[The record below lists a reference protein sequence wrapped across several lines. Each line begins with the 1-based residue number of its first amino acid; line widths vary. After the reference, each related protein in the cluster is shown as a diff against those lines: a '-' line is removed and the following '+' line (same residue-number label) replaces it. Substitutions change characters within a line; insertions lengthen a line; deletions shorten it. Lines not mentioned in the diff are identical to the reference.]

1 MSTAG
6 QNRDALAAGHQTLVA
21 VAESLTHDQLVAPSY
36 CRDWS
41 IAQVLS
47 HLGSASESF
56 GLYLEAGLA
65 HADPPDPGAAAPIW
79 ERWNALT
86 PEGQRRQSIAASA
99 TFLQRVDAIPS
110 AEVASFHLQLFGMDV
125 DAARLLGMRLAEVAV
140 HTWDIVVMS
149 DPSAVLPAAAVDD
162 MVDHLGDLAQ
172 WSGKTDGGPLEV
184 EIVTTDPIRFFRLS
198 VGEGVSLAPS
208 TSDHATA
215 TLRMPSE
222 ALVRLVYG
230 RLDPDHTP
238 PAVEAEGVDL
248 DAVRAVFPGF

>member
-6 QNRDALAAGHQTLVA
+6 QNRDALAAGQRALA
-21 VAESLTHDQLVAPSY
+21 AAAESLTHEQLVAPSY
-36 CRDWS
+36 CSDWN

-47 HLGSASESF
+47 HLGSAAESF
-56 GLYLEAGLA
+56 GLSLEAGLA

-79 ERWNALT
+79 ERWNAMT
-86 PEGQRRQSIAASA
+86 PEDQRRESIVTSAA
-99 TFLQRVDAIPS
+99 FLQRVDAIPP
-110 AEVASFHLQLFGMDV
+110 AELASFHMQLFGMDV
-125 DAARLLGMRLAEVAV
+125 DAARLIGMRLAESAI
-140 HTWDIVVMS
+140 HTWDIVVMH
-149 DPSAVLPAAAVDD
+149 DPSAVLPADAVDD
-162 MVDHLGDLAQ
+162 MVDHLSDLAK
-172 WSGKTDGGPLEV
+172 WSGKTGGGPLEV

-198 VGEGVSLAPS
+198 VGDAVSLAPS

-238 PAVEAEGVDL
+238 AAVEAEGVDL